1 MGKKCFCGGFFFF
14 FFCLTRHRN
23 FDLGNMVIRLGLD
36 PYFTFLWCVF
46 FLILDSQSHN
56 IISSF
61 CLLWGEVP
69 YLYGAFL
76 VAQMVKNLPMT
87 REIWV

>member
-1 MGKKCFCGGFFFF
+1 MFLWWVFFFF
-14 FFCLTRHRN
+14 FFCLTRHKN
-23 FDLGNMVIRLGLD
+23 FDLGNTVIRLGLD

-46 FLILDSQSHN
+46 FLILDSQSPN

>member
-1 MGKKCFCGGFFFF
+1 MGKKDVFVFCFVL
-14 FFCLTRHRN
+14 FCLTKHRN

-56 IISSF
+56 ITSSF
-61 CLLWGEVP
+61 CLLWGEVT

-76 VAQMVKNLPMT
+76 VAQMVKNLPVM